1 MATESRCSLNN
12 MLQAIIGVGNT
23 EINQSYPPNIYEA
36 QRNTVTSLLLSQL
49 AKEYPSN
56 QQVIDILRPYVIV
69 EKIPVKNGYVDLPAE
84 YRNLLGN
91 PSINIKPKGMDC
103 GDKNDDAVIIDSEQ
117 EFKTANLK
125 AGCQK
130 RPVII
135 KPQSEFDYETT
146 STYKFPTYF
155 DPICMYY
162 GKNQLKVCPYDIAS
176 VEIQYIKK
184 EENCVVSYIT
194 QPDDTWIIDPNTSTN
209 DLWDSNAFDPIYN
222 AMITLYSAFTRDKD
236 MREYSVILKQLGV
249 F

>member
-1 MATESRCSLNN
+1 
-12 MLQAIIGVGNT
+12 MLQAMLAVGNS
-23 EINQSYPPNIYEA
+23 EENQIYAPNIYEA
-36 QRNTVTSLLLSQL
+36 QRNAVTSLLLSQL
-49 AKEYPSN
+49 AKEYPDN

-69 EKIPVKNGYVDLPAE
+69 EKIPVKNGFVDLPVE

-91 PSINIKPKGMDC
+91 PSINIKPKGADC
-103 GDKNDDAVIIDSEQ
+103 GDNDAIIIDSEQ

-162 GKNQLKVCPYDIAS
+162 GKNQLRVCPYDIAS

-184 EENCVVSYIT
+184 ESNCKVGYIT
-194 QPDDTWIIDPNTSTN
+194 QPDDTWVIDPSTSVEPE
-209 DLWDSNAFDPIYN
+209 WDSNAFDPIFN
-222 AMITLYSAFTRDKD
+222 AMMVLYSAYTRDRD
-236 MREYSVILKQLGV
+236 LREFGLILTQKGI